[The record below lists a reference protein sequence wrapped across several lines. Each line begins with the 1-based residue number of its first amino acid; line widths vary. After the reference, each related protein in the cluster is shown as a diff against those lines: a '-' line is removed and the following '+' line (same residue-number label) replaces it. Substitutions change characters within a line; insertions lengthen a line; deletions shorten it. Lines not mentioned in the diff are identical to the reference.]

1 MVYKFIL
8 LNILETGAVSA
19 LVSDV
24 KAFFL
29 HYMYTNQMYV
39 ICSIISIH
47 SSIQLQK
54 RNAIDIHLRVLGGR
68 NNINYEIL
76 RHC

>member
-8 LNILETGAVSA
+8 LNILDTGAASA
-19 LVSDV
+19 LVLDV
-24 KAFFL
+24 EAFFL
-29 HYMYTNQMYV
+29 HYMYTNQVNV

-47 SSIQLQK
+47 SSTQLQK
-54 RNAIDIHLRVLGGR
+54 RNAKDIHLRVLGGR
-68 NNINYEIL
+68 NNINYEIP

>member
-8 LNILETGAVSA
+8 LNILDTGAVSA

-29 HYMYTNQMYV
+29 HYMYTNQMYSTSFALLLAYTAV
-39 ICSIISIH
+39 HNFKKEMLKIFT
-47 SSIQLQK
+47 
-54 RNAIDIHLRVLGGR
+54 
-68 NNINYEIL
+68 
-76 RHC
+76 